1 MATGDGNGWVSSAPG
16 RRHWGRFGAAG
27 LVLLRPAP
35 PSAGNQQAQ
44 VLMQLR
50 AGWTHEGGRWGLP
63 GGARDSH
70 ETVAETALREAG
82 EEAGI
87 DPAKVR
93 VIGSQIGIDHGV
105 WSYTYVLAWAGSDL
119 KVGPP
124 TEESD
129 ALRWVDL
136 DDVPALPLHAGLAA
150 TWPELR
156 PTIDTALSTVPTTDA
171 GGGAG
176 R

>member
-27 LVLLRPAP
+27 LALLRAAPAA
-35 PSAGNQQAQ
+35 AGIRGADPQ

-70 ETVAETALREAG
+70 ETVAETALREAA

-105 WSYTYVLAWAGSDL
+105 WSYTYVLALAGPDL
-119 KVGPP
+119 QVGPP

-136 DDVPALPLHAGLAA
+136 DDVPTLPLHAGLAA
-150 TWPELR
+150 TWPDLR
-156 PTIDTALSTVPTTDA
+156 PAIDTVLSTV
-171 GGGAG
+171 
-176 R
+176 

>member
-27 LVLLRPAP
+27 LVLLRFPSPGAP
-35 PSAGNQQAQ
+35 Q

-70 ETVAETALREAG
+70 ETVAETALREAA

-93 VIGSQIGIDHGV
+93 VLGTQTGIDHGV
-105 WSYTYVLAWAGSDL
+105 WSYIYVLALAEPDL
-119 KVGPP
+119 VVGPP
-124 TEESD
+124 TAESE

-136 DDVPALPLHAGLAA
+136 DEVTALPLHAGLAA
-150 TWPELR
+150 TWPDLR
-156 PTIDTALSTVPTTDA
+156 PVIDTALASVRA
-171 GGGAG
+171 S
-176 R
+176 